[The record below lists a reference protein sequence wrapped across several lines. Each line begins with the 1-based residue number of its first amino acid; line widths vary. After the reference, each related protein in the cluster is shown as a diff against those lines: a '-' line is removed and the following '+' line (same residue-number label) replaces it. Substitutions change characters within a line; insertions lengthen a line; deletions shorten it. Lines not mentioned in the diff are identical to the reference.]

1 MSQKPAA
8 FLDRDGVINHDDGY
22 MGTRERIR
30 WMPNAAKAIR
40 RLNDA
45 GYFVFFFTNQS
56 GVARGFFTEEEL
68 NALHDWMRAELA
80 AEGAV
85 IDDIRY
91 CPHHPDGTVAGYL
104 QDHHWRKPAPGMIH
118 DLMEHWPV
126 RHQGSFVIGDRPTDI
141 EAAQA
146 AGLPGFL
153 FAGGEGDLLGRLHAL
168 VPDDS
173 VSRPGGASGDD
184 PSREGSP
191 RQDLVAALS
200 FPIASAEARPSTGSS
215 AGDCE

>member
-1 MSQKPAA
+1 MSGVDTARGAPRPAA

-45 GYFVFFFTNQS
+45 GYFVFFFSNQS
-56 GVARGFFTEEEL
+56 GVARGFFTEDDL
-68 NALHDWMRAELA
+68 GKLHDWMCTELA
-80 AEGAV
+80 TQGSV

-91 CPHHPDGTVAGYL
+91 CPHHPDGSVAGYL
-104 QDHHWRKPAPGMIH
+104 EDHHWRKPNPGMIH

-126 RHQGSFVIGDRPTDI
+126 RRQGSFVIGDRPTDI
-141 EAAQA
+141 EAAEA

-153 FAGGEGDLLGRLHAL
+153 FEGGDLDAF
-168 VPDDS
+168 VANAMAQAS
-173 VSRPGGASGDD
+173 SR
-184 PSREGSP
+184 
-191 RQDLVAALS
+191 
-200 FPIASAEARPSTGSS
+200 
-215 AGDCE
+215 